1 MLSQL
6 RRYKVRTEDWD
17 EFVALFFEHIVPARE
32 ALGFRVDGV
41 WGDRESG
48 TFAWVVSHEAPGGWE
63 AGDRA
68 YYDSPERRSV
78 PRGLP
83 TERYTTMNSE
93 TKTNSS
99 APVLMKRESPERTM
113 SMAAA
118 AFATRFFT
126 AGLTGTALPASRGRA
141 S

>member
-48 TFAWVVSHEAPGGWE
+48 TFAWVVSHEAADGWE
-63 AGDRA
+63 AVDRA
-68 YYDSPERRSV
+68 YY
-78 PRGLP
+78 
-83 TERYTTMNSE
+83 
-93 TKTNSS
+93 
-99 APVLMKRESPERTM
+99 ESPERQSVPRDPRELLLEVDLQVLAPLT
-113 SMAAA
+113 AA
-118 AFATRFFT
+118 
-126 AGLTGTALPASRGRA
+126 
-141 S
+141 